1 MFFGKK
7 QSKKESK
14 MKTSRKIISFVLAG
28 IMLFSSV
35 GANAASVS
43 SQVVTPSAMVSKGTA
58 VDVYNAQILSE
69 NGVRNYRIFAQVSST
84 YKKNSFIAQHG
95 CAVCSLTTV
104 LSGYSKK
111 YKNYTPGKTSKLLE
125 KKVFGTRRWNANY
138 RKSLGAQ
145 RPVSLYGISKVL
157 SYCNISNRYIRF
169 FKDKSA
175 VKQIESHLKTGNPVI
190 IEVNNR
196 TQKNGRFG
204 SYNKKWSSSKH
215 TMVLLGMTDKGKV
228 IVADSATRSWSGTK
242 QRLKLT
248 TMNELVKYMIPC
260 KSVSTSV
267 YYKSVSSA
275 GGYIL
280 VNP

>member
-1 MFFGKK
+1 MFSDNCFIRIQQKYRNYTPN
-7 QSKKESK
+7 
-14 MKTSRKIISFVLAG
+14 KTSRI
-28 IMLFSSV
+28 
-35 GANAASVS
+35 
-43 SQVVTPSAMVSKGTA
+43 
-58 VDVYNAQILSE
+58 
-69 NGVRNYRIFAQVSST
+69 
-84 YKKNSFIAQHG
+84 
-95 CAVCSLTTV
+95 
-104 LSGYSKK
+104 
-111 YKNYTPGKTSKLLE
+111 LE
-125 KKVFGTRRWNANY
+125 KKVFGSSRWNANY

-169 FKDKSA
+169 FKDKTA
-175 VKQIESHLKTGNPVI
+175 VRQIEKHLKTGNPVI

-204 SYNKKWSSSKH
+204 SYTNKWSSSKH
-215 TMVLLGMTDKGKV
+215 TMVLLGMTNTGKV
-228 IVADSATRSWSGTK
+228 IVADSATRKWSGKK
-242 QRLKLT
+242 QRIKFT
-248 TMNELVKYMIPC
+248 TMKELVKYMIPC